1 MMKLS
6 GHGSIQINQAID
18 SVVNSLELSC
28 TGRAE
33 NDPLR
38 PSDRA
43 HRKCP
48 ENAPPTS
55 PKRAGF
61 LAAPRAQGK
70 RRCVG
75 LYTRVSTHDQQTLPM
90 QCRALREYVSRRGW
104 TIAIEVKEV
113 GSGAAVRELRQKVI
127 DAARRR
133 EIDAVVVWRL
143 DR

>member
-1 MMKLS
+1 
-6 GHGSIQINQAID
+6 
-18 SVVNSLELSC
+18 
-28 TGRAE
+28 
-33 NDPLR
+33 
-38 PSDRA
+38 
-43 HRKCP
+43 
-48 ENAPPTS
+48 
-55 PKRAGF
+55 
-61 LAAPRAQGK
+61 
-70 RRCVG
+70 
-75 LYTRVSTHDQQTLPM
+75 M